1 MQKQTAQQCLVSAT
15 ESGQKLF
22 SYLKRRLGR
31 EFPGSGLMRLIRTGQ
46 VRVNSKRKKPY
57 DRVYAGDTVRIPP
70 HFPET
75 GDDPQRAGELQ
86 IVFENPDFTVLD
98 KPAGVPVHSG
108 TSARRDNMVLRLR
121 KHYAGADFSP
131 ALVHRLDKETSGL
144 LLAAKNYAWLRRIQ
158 AMWKKNLVEKTYL
171 AWVHGSWPSRWVNLE
186 HRLIK
191 TFEKMQPS
199 PEGRPALS
207 RVRSIASSRDKT
219 LVQIRIITGRTHQ
232 IRTQLSL
239 SGHPVIG
246 DGKYGKDSGYAEMYL
261 HAYMLAW
268 PGHVFCL
275 PPGWTGDFTTPGD
288 LEKRSGNLNLGE
300 GEGLAVKKT
309 PVIIP
314 GLDSQGEY
322 TFRA

>member
-1 MQKQTAQQCLVSAT
+1 MQKQTAQQCLVSST

-75 GDDPQRAGELQ
+75 GDDPQRAGDLK
-86 IVFENPDFTVLD
+86 IVFESRDFTVLH

-121 KHYAGADFSP
+121 KHYAEADFSP

-144 LLAAKNYAWLRRIQ
+144 LLAAKSYTWLKDMQII
-158 AMWKKNLVEKTYL
+158 WKKNRIEKTYL
-171 AWVHGSWPSRWVNLE
+171 AWVHGTWPSRWVKLE

-191 TFEKMQPS
+191 SHEKVHPS
-199 PEGRPALS
+199 PEGKPALS
-207 RVRSIASSRDKT
+207 RVRSIASRRDKT
-219 LVQIRIITGRTHQ
+219 LVEVRIITGRTHQ
-232 IRTQLSL
+232 IRAQLSL
-239 SGHPVIG
+239 CGHPVIG
-246 DGKYGKDSGYAEMYL
+246 DSRYGKDGGYAKMYL

-268 PGHVFCL
+268 PGHVFRL
-275 PPGWTGDFTTPGD
+275 PPDWNGDFAPPAELESRISTPGCG
-288 LEKRSGNLNLGE
+288 KGGKFHCKE
-300 GEGLAVKKT
+300 GVRHRHG
-309 PVIIP
+309 P
-314 GLDSQGEY
+314 
-322 TFRA
+322 